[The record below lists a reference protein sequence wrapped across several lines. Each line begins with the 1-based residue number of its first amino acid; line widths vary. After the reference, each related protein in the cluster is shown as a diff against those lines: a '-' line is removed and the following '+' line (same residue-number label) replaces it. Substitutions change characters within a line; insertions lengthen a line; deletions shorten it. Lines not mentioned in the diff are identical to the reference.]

1 MALSQ
6 AYLEW
11 EQATE
16 QRGRQEEGLSFVLRL
31 LPHRIGEIPPEI
43 EAQIRTLSLT
53 QLEELGEALLGFSQ
67 LSDLQDWLRP

>member
-1 MALSQ
+1 MAFSQ

-11 EQATE
+11 EQAIE

-31 LPHRIGEIPPEI
+31 LPHRVGEIPPEI

-53 QLEELGEALLGFSQ
+53 QLEELGEALFGFSQ
-67 LSDLQDWLRP
+67 LSDLRDWLRS